1 MAELEALRK
10 LANPNDEG
18 LISDPSQT
26 SAVAWYLKTLAA
38 TEAQVEKDGTGWR
51 MMLKGKGEVLAG
63 VGRLK
68 HQ

>member
-1 MAELEALRK
+1 
-10 LANPNDEG
+10 
-18 LISDPSQT
+18 
-26 SAVAWYLKTLAA
+26 VAWYLKTLAA